1 VITNE
6 AEENPNKK
14 LQEVQSQ
21 NPSPSDDKGIKNGF
35 AKPCPLSKKKPKI
48 SGNVFNDDKPYHMAE
63 NIKQAKGNE

>member
-21 NPSPSDDKGIKNGF
+21 NPSPSDDKGVKNGF
-35 AKPCPLSKKKPKI
+35 AKPCPLSKK
-48 SGNVFNDDKPYHMAE
+48 NT
-63 NIKQAKGNE
+63 